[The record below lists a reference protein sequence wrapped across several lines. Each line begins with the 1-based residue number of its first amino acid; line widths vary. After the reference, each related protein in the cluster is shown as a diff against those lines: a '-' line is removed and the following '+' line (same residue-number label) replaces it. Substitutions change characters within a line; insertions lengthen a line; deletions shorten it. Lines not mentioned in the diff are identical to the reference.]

1 MSSSRDWP
9 TNPLHDP
16 VRPLCREIFL
26 FPLTFVH
33 CEIAIVLVTL
43 LCFGPFYI
51 YCRQTLLIVY

>member
-1 MSSSRDWP
+1 M
-9 TNPLHDP
+9 TQLAHC
-16 VRPLCREIFL
+16 VGKFFL